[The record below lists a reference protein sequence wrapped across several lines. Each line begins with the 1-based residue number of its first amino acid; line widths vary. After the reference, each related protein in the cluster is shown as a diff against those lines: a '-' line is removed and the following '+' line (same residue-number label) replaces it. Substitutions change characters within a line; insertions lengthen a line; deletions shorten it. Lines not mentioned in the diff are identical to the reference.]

1 MLVHESPLRV
11 QLSNCYFTFT
21 GLLHDNPIHLSLCG
35 WKRERKKKTSA
46 KELDKK
52 KKQEVINI
60 TYNVIEG
67 EEKN

>member
-1 MLVHESPLRV
+1 MIILYISHCVVGKE
-11 QLSNCYFTFT
+11 
-21 GLLHDNPIHLSLCG
+21 
-35 WKRERKKKTSA
+35 KEKKTSA

-60 TYNVIEG
+60 NYNVIEG